1 MANRKMHMIVG
12 GAAGG
17 ASACFLARDQEPA
30 HQLVET
36 LGGVL
41 AGTLGGRLPDI
52 IEPALHPGHRS
63 IAHAMIPTGAAGVAV
78 VPRLRA
84 GQQHVRRW
92 ADQCHARHDGAEN
105 LLAQFLWWLAEM
117 ACRLVSGAVGGSA
130 AGYASHLVLDA
141 TTPMGLPLLA

>member
-12 GAAGG
+12 GATGG

-52 IEPALHPGHRS
+52 IEPALPED
-63 IAHAMIPTGAAGVAV
+63 AWEA
-78 VPRLRA
+78 LRA
-84 GQQHVRRW
+84 G
-92 ADQCHARHDGAEN
+92 DG
-105 LLAQFLWWLAEM
+105 
-117 ACRLVSGAVGGSA
+117 R
-130 AGYASHLVLDA
+130 
-141 TTPMGLPLLA
+141 